1 MLSLLLALA
10 CRPDDD
16 DPSSAPV
23 DATGASHTAA
33 TAPTGDTAAT
43 PLTLTRADLLPPAD
57 ANLYL
62 ASRWVVASD
71 EPTLATLWIDDGEQR
86 RRIAFTER
94 AVEHE
99 LPVLGLL
106 AGVEHTLSVTLT
118 ADDGREATTTA
129 TITPAPPP
137 VLLPRAAVLASDP
150 ARTEPGWTLAGLQ
163 SPGLIDLIAV
173 FDEAGRPRFVRT
185 TVGDI
190 KAARLDEQG
199 RLTYKIDQALTTMDI
214 LGRERLVYSP
224 TDLGPG
230 TVLVDVSL
238 FHHDVRRQ
246 PDGSLFSL
254 VKSTRRVDEFPTD
267 YTMTSYAPAD
277 VIDDLIVHLAA
288 DGTLLGSWS
297 SVDLLDPRRIG
308 WDSLEPSPLGEVDW
322 GHTNAVEYD
331 PVDDDILISLRHQDA
346 VVRFDRATGAVS
358 WILGHPGGW
367 SAELEALRLQPIGD
381 LRWPY
386 HQHAPQLDGDLLTLF
401 DNGNNQRTSPYN
413 RDNDPLGNYSRV
425 VQYQIDEAARTVEE
439 VFSFEARQG
448 PNALFASSLGNADR
462 LPSTSNILATFGTLG
477 VEEDGA
483 NPDQG
488 RGDSTV
494 RLIEVAVPSG
504 DRVWELSLWSDLA
517 EAPRGWRCDQATRV
531 PSLYQGI
538 AVETVE

>member
-1 MLSLLLALA
+1 
-10 CRPDDD
+10 
-16 DPSSAPV
+16 
-23 DATGASHTAA
+23 
-33 TAPTGDTAAT
+33 
-43 PLTLTRADLLPPAD
+43 
-57 ANLYL
+57 
-62 ASRWVVASD
+62 
-71 EPTLATLWIDDGEQR
+71 
-86 RRIAFTER
+86 
-94 AVEHE
+94 
-99 LPVLGLL
+99 
-106 AGVEHTLSVTLT
+106 
-118 ADDGREATTTA
+118 
-129 TITPAPPP
+129 
-137 VLLPRAAVLASDP
+137 
-150 ARTEPGWTLAGLQ
+150 
-163 SPGLIDLIAV
+163 
-173 FDEAGRPRFVRT
+173 
-185 TVGDI
+185 
-190 KAARLDEQG
+190 
-199 RLTYKIDQALTTMDI
+199 
-214 LGRERLVYSP
+214 
-224 TDLGPG
+224 
-230 TVLVDVSL
+230 
-238 FHHDVRRQ
+238 
-246 PDGSLFSL
+246 
-254 VKSTRRVDEFPTD
+254 
-267 YTMTSYAPAD
+267 
-277 VIDDLIVHLAA
+277 VHLAA

-331 PVDDDILISLRHQDA
+331 PVDDDILISLRHQDT

-381 LRWPY
+381 LRWPS

-504 DRVWELSLWSDLA
+504 DTRYEFADL
-517 EAPRGWRCDQATRV
+517 
-531 PSLYQGI
+531 
-538 AVETVE
+538 